1 MQRDDGVQDG
11 ETLREN
17 RFDPFEQASQVSSFK
32 EPYFSNFFFLATLLS
47 TVPSSNS

>member
-17 RFDPFEQASQVSSFK
+17 RFDPLEQASQVSSLK
-32 EPYFSNFFFLATLLS
+32 AGFFLYLLS
-47 TVPSSNS
+47 RESDN